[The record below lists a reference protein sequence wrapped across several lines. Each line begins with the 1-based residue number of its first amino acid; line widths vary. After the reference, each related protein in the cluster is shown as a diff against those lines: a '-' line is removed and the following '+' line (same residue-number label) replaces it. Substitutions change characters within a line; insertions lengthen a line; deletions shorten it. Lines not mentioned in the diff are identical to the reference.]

1 MAPEIHARQPYSGPA
16 VDLFA
21 SGIILFIMFS
31 GTPPFTRADPK
42 DPYYRLFCTNKIETF
57 WAAHQKHKKEK
68 DFFPEAF
75 KDLLNKMLAY
85 DPSKR
90 LSMEELRNHPWVKG
104 EIMTMDAIKKEFL
117 RRKEAVDKELE
128 TQRVQKALAKEKQRQ
143 RPQNFAYTGVRGFR
157 SIGKDSELAVVEE
170 TFKSELK
177 LKRTL
182 QVDEK
187 PRVQD
192 FISVCDADYLLKAVL
207 KALLN
212 LKDSGKV
219 ADIKLSPD
227 SYKVNFIYKS
237 RIFYYSAFFLCKRS
251 NACIELKRIISKLLC
266 DWHRLTKKLIWFLSI
281 ERM

>member
-21 SGIILFIMFS
+21 AGIILFIMFS
-31 GTPPFTRADPK
+31 GTPPFTRADPR
-42 DPYYRLFCTNKIETF
+42 DPYYKLFCTNKIDTF

-75 KDLLNKMLAY
+75 KDLLTKMLAY

-90 LSMEELRNHPWVKG
+90 LNMEELRNHPWVKG

-117 RRKEAVDKELE
+117 KRKESVDKELE

-157 SIGKDSELAVVEE
+157 SIGQDSELAVVEE

-182 QVDEK
+182 KVDEK
-187 PRVQD
+187 PRLQD
-192 FISVCDADYLLKAVL
+192 FVSVCDADYLLKAVL

-212 LKDSGKV
+212 LKEKGKIN
-219 ADIKLSPD
+219 DIKLSSD
-227 SYKVNFIYKS
+227 SYKVILNFFVRDIEFIPLFS
-237 RIFYYSAFFLCKRS
+237 LKRS
-251 NACIELKRIISKLLC
+251 NAYTKLKKIISRSL
-266 DWHRLTKKLIWFLSI
+266 
-281 ERM
+281 